1 MLDYLCKFSY
11 IFDTQTHLHKLSCVQ
26 LVRNFSEK
34 FWSTLNRKM
43 FAAAAAAAAAAA
55 VAVAAEQVAAAVAF
69 AAAAAAA
76 AVVGAD
82 FLKFDILAH
91 VFALHRNFATVCY
104 SVDISAF
111 QSIYVYRINKL
122 R

>member
-1 MLDYLCKFSY
+1 MLDCLCKFSY

-34 FWSTLNRKM
+34 LWSTLNRKT
-43 FAAAAAAAAAAA
+43 FAAAAAAEQVAA
-55 VAVAAEQVAAAVAF
+55 VAAAAEQVAVAF

-76 AVVGAD
+76 AIVAAD